1 MSISCRDTRR
11 RTDEVDIIRNFPLF
25 TIVLS
30 LFSGVLCTMLKGK
43 TAKYYTLLYEILLI
57 ILTALVLRYTYI
69 TGEAFTY
76 TMGEF
81 PAPWGNEI
89 RAGVLEA
96 TLALGFLI
104 IIFCSVM
111 AGWKFLVADV
121 DESKVNL
128 FFSLINLLTAAL
140 MAMIWTNDIFT
151 GYVFLEIM
159 TLTSCGLIIVR
170 EIGRT
175 TLAAVRY
182 MILNLLGSGLFL
194 LGVVLLYDITGHLLM
209 VPMQY
214 NIAEIANS
222 YGSMKSVTLALGILT
237 IGLSIKSGLFPFHFW
252 MPDTYGWST
261 PTSASILSSIVSK
274 AYIFLLFK
282 IYYRC
287 IGIDV
292 FESLPIRKILFVL
305 GILGMIFGSV
315 SAIRKKSINRMVA
328 YSSAAQIGYIYMGI
342 GIGGMMGY
350 TAAMFQILAHAVTK
364 SLLFLTTPRLAE
376 VSGDSLLFRNLQGSA
391 HRARDA
397 GAAFLACSLS
407 MVGIPVFAGFSAKLL
422 FALAAAQSDNMKILF
437 CTMTALAIS
446 SVLNALYFLRTV
458 IRIYSEGRGGA
469 DISAR
474 RLYEEEQGI
483 QGTYHDM
490 DYGDEEEETLRS
502 KAEYRISVLILIAM
516 NLYLGLFAWYTVDL
530 IRMGLEM
537 FS

>member
-1 MSISCRDTRR
+1 MMSIFCRNIRR
-11 RTDEVDIIRNFPLF
+11 RTDDVDIIRNFPLF

-30 LFSGVLCTMLKGK
+30 LFSGVFCTMLKGK
-43 TAKYYTLLYEILLI
+43 TAKYYTLIYECLLI
-57 ILTALVLRYTYI
+57 VLVSFVLWYTYR
-69 TGEAFTY
+69 TGDSFTY

-111 AGWKFLVADV
+111 GGWKFLVVDV
-121 DESKVNL
+121 DETKVNL
-128 FFSLINLLTAAL
+128 YFTLINLLTAAL

-159 TLTSCGLIIVR
+159 TLTSCGLMIVR

-209 VPMQY
+209 VPMQE
-214 NIAEIANS
+214 NIANMASTSAAMEP
-222 YGSMKSVTLALGILT
+222 VTMSLGILT

-287 IGIDV
+287 IGIEI
-292 FESLPIRKILFVL
+292 FENLPIRKILFIL
-305 GILGMIFGSV
+305 GILGMIFGSI
-315 SAIRKKSINRMVA
+315 SAIRTNILFSHLLISPFEFVQPTRNK
-328 YSSAAQIGYIYMGI
+328 
-342 GIGGMMGY
+342 GY
-350 TAAMFQILAHAVTK
+350 TAAMFHIIVHAVTK

-376 VSGDSLLFRNLQGSA
+376 VSGDSLLFKNLQGSA
-391 HRARDA
+391 HRAKDA
-397 GAAFLACSLS
+397 GIVFLLCSLS
-407 MVGIPVFAGFSAKLL
+407 MVGIPIFAGFSSKLM
-422 FALAAAQSDNMKILF
+422 FALSAAQSDNMKILF
-437 CTMTALAIS
+437 FTMSALAIS

-458 IRIYSEGRGGA
+458 IRIYTEGRGGA
-469 DISAR
+469 DISAHK
-474 RLYEEEQGI
+474 LYEEEKGI
-483 QGTYHDM
+483 RGVAYDM
-490 DYGDEEEETLRS
+490 EDDEEEEETMLS
-502 KAEYRISVLILIAM
+502 KLEFRIPAAILIGM
-516 NLYLGLFAWYTVDL
+516 NLFLGLFSWYTVDL
-530 IRMGLEM
+530 IQKGLEM
-537 FS
+537 FP